1 MIEKDFFFYLKK
13 HTLPNGIDGLAANY
27 TMKRLIELDAMAA
40 EKEKE
45 KTLKEKA
52 KCFVCQKYSHLKVC
66 IDCSYMLCSDCIEDP
81 NHEILIGKF
90 E

>member
-1 MIEKDFFFYLKK
+1 M
-13 HTLPNGIDGLAANY
+13 TNGIDGLAANY

-45 KTLKEKA
+45 KSLKEKA

-66 IDCSYMLCSDCIEDP
+66 TDCSYMLCNDCLEDP
-81 NHEILIGKF
+81 NHEILIGLHYLIFVADAK
-90 E
+90 